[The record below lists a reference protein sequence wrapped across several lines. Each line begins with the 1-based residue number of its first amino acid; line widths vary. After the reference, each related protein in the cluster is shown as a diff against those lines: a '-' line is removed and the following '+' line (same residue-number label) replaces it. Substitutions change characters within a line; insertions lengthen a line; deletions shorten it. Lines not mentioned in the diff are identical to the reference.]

1 MKVFL
6 SDNKPSLNSHKWAS
20 NLSMFNDMVLDCEA
34 TDIICENFL
43 SSFNFGELQDLIK
56 IIVSKMRLDSQ
67 LTIIETDAYLTSK
80 KFYIEEIN
88 LTELNSVLF
97 NSGGRKCIL
106 NSDHILSILPEN
118 LNVTH
123 KHYEAASCG
132 FILKCRRSK

>member
-6 SDNKPSLNSHKWAS
+6 SDNKPPLNSHKWAS

-67 LTIIETDAYLTSK
+67 LTIIEADAYLASK
-80 KFYIEEIN
+80 KFYLEEIN
-88 LTELNSVLF
+88 LAELNNILF
-97 NSGGRKCIL
+97 KGGRKSIL

-118 LNVTH
+118 LSVTH
-123 KHYEAASCG
+123 KHYDAASCG

>member
-43 SSFNFGELQDLIK
+43 SSFNFGELQDLVK
-56 IIVSKMRLDSQ
+56 IIVSKMRLDSE

-80 KFYIEEIN
+80 KFYTEEIN
-88 LTELNSVLF
+88 LAELNSILF
-97 NSGGRKCIL
+97 KASRKSIL
-106 NSDHILSILPEN
+106 NSDHILSVLPEN

-123 KHYEAASCG
+123 KHYDAASCG

>member
-43 SSFNFGELQDLIK
+43 SSFNFGELQDLVR
-56 IIVSKMRLDSQ
+56 IIVSKMRLDSE
-67 LTIIETDAYLTSK
+67 LTIIETDAYLASK
-80 KFYIEEIN
+80 KFYVEEIN
-88 LTELNSVLF
+88 LAELNSILF
-97 NSGGRKCIL
+97 KSAKKSIL

-118 LNVTH
+118 INVTH
-123 KHYEAASCG
+123 KHYDAAGCG